1 MKNEINAIYG
11 ELKNGVTT
19 QRFFELISDDL
30 YKQIHANKHTEDYRL
45 GRGIGGI
52 FKKLNEEISPLENFI
67 SGGEFDHFINIKMPL
82 DYNFPDCFIQTNN
95 KELKIEITAVAKQ
108 ADIISTKILNEFG
121 SHDGFCFVYDDEDFI
136 QAYQKE
142 RQKHIDNK
150 SEGYSAEQVLLFMK
164 KSLELGI
171 DKKNKN
177 PKNIA
182 DILLIYFP
190 KIYLL
195 RKERWIDFK
204 NEFEIIANKSI
215 HNEVF
220 FVGYYGNLEGSF
232 CMKIK

>member
-1 MKNEINAIYG
+1 MENEINAIYD

-30 YKQIHANKHTEDYRL
+30 YEQIHANKHTEDYRL

-52 FKKLNEEISPLENFI
+52 FKKLNEEISPLKNFI
-67 SGGEFDHFINIKMPL
+67 SGGEFNHFINIKMPL
-82 DYNFPDCFIQTNN
+82 DNKFPDCFIKTND
-95 KELKIEITAVAKQ
+95 KELKIEITGIAKQ
-108 ADIISTKILNEFG
+108 ADIISKRILNECG
-121 SHDGFCFVYDDEDFI
+121 SHNGFCFVYDDEDFT

-142 RQKHIDNK
+142 KEKHINDK
-150 SEGYSAEQVLLFMK
+150 SECCSPSEILAFMK
-164 KSLELGI
+164 KSLEAGI
-171 DKKNKN
+171 NKKNKN
-177 PKNIA
+177 PNNMA

-190 KIYLL
+190 HIHSLN
-195 RKERWIDFK
+195 KEKWLDFK

-220 FVGYYGNLEGSF
+220 FVGYGGSEGSF